1 MAGQLDRSAF
11 SATEFTLNLT
21 ISGQAYPDYGFQTF
35 TIPGMSD
42 ASTEEFKL
50 NNEQRTVVTAPGTD
64 NNASFVTSF
73 TSDFFTFRQAAK
85 ELAPYQA
92 VLSGKANSA
101 FAGDVITISGTVA
114 SPGDL
119 EIGVD
124 GVPTYSFNGT
134 TSYINFQEGN

>member
-1 MAGQLDRSAF
+1 MSQLDRSAF

-21 ISGQAYPDYGFQTF
+21 VSGQTYADYGFQTL

-42 ASTEEFKL
+42 ATTEEFKL
-50 NNEQRTVVTAPGTD
+50 NNETRNVVTSPGTD
-64 NNASFVTSF
+64 NNFTFTTSF
-73 TSDFFTFRQAAK
+73 TSDFFAFRSAAK
-85 ELAPYQA
+85 ELATYTA
-92 VLSGKANSA
+92 TLSGKANSA
-101 FAGDVITISGTVA
+101 FAGDVITLSGVVA

>member
-1 MAGQLDRSAF
+1 MSQLDRSAF

-21 ISGQAYPDYGFQTF
+21 VSGQTYSDYGFQTL

-42 ASTEEFKL
+42 ATTEEFKL
-50 NNEQRTVVTAPGTD
+50 NNETRNVVTSPGTD
-64 NNASFVTSF
+64 NNFTFTTSF
-73 TSDFFTFRQAAK
+73 TSDFFAFRNAAK
-85 ELAPYQA
+85 SLATYTA
-92 VLSGKANSA
+92 TLSGKANSA
-101 FAGDVITISGTVA
+101 FEGDVITLSGTVA
-114 SPGDL
+114 SPGDM